1 MRIGIEA
8 QRIFRKEK
16 HGMDFAA
23 IELIRHMQKVE
34 STNQFFI
41 FVNEGEDAHCIEETE
56 NFKIVVFAAPYLIWE
71 QWLLPK
77 KVKEYDLDVLHCTS
91 NTAPLFLSVP
101 LVVTIHD
108 LIYFE
113 NHPLFQ
119 QGYTSYQRFGNIYRR
134 WLVYRLVNHAAKIIT
149 VSNFERENFK
159 LHFAGLEMKKLCTV
173 YNGVSDHFQPKHSEE
188 KLKEVKKRYDLP
200 DQFVFFMGNTD
211 PKKNSYNTILGFL
224 KACPH
229 LHEDF
234 ILVVAD
240 FNSTLQSLFT
250 KEAEWAQFHDRIYSI
265 GYVHNQDMPALLSLA
280 EVLLY
285 TSRRESFGLPILE
298 AMACGLPVITSNT
311 SSMPEI
317 AGNAALQVDPERS
330 EEIAKALVNLL
341 SDEEWRKR
349 LKQLG
354 LQRAKEFSWMSSA
367 QKTLSI
373 YNECI

>member
-1 MRIGIEA
+1 M
-8 QRIFRKEK
+8 
-16 HGMDFAA
+16 
-23 IELIRHMQKVE
+23 
-34 STNQFFI
+34 
-41 FVNEGEDAHCIEETE
+41 
-56 NFKIVVFAAPYLIWE
+56 
-71 QWLLPK
+71 
-77 KVKEYDLDVLHCTS
+77 
-91 NTAPLFLSVP
+91 
-101 LVVTIHD
+101 
-108 LIYFE
+108 
-113 NHPLFQ
+113 
-119 QGYTSYQRFGNIYRR
+119 
-134 WLVYRLVNHAAKIIT
+134 
-149 VSNFERENFK
+149 
-159 LHFAGLEMKKLCTV
+159 
-173 YNGVSDHFQPKHSEE
+173 
-188 KLKEVKKRYDLP
+188 
-200 DQFVFFMGNTD
+200 
-211 PKKNSYNTILGFL
+211 
-224 KACPH
+224 
-229 LHEDF
+229 HEDF
-234 ILVVAD
+234 KLVVAD

-298 AMACGLPVITSNT
+298 ALACGLPVITSNT